1 MYRKVER
8 MLNPVIQEDVERI
21 CKGNADLAA
30 FDNQTLMIT
39 GATGFVGSFLVHTLL
54 QSSLKRNGKTK
65 IVAIVRNEQRA
76 REMFAPYV
84 EKGMMEFLVQDVCQ
98 PVGYEGPVDYVI
110 HCASNAAP
118 KEYGTDPVGTMKT
131 NFLGTNHLLELGREK
146 KIKKFLYVST
156 IEVYGTTYNVPR
168 IGEHDFGI
176 IDSTKVR
183 SCYPISK
190 KACETLCISYSE
202 QYQVP
207 VVIGRLSYIYGP
219 GMKPNDSKVVAQFTR
234 DVAAGRDIVMKS
246 KGEQLRSYTYIA
258 DAASGLLTVLAK
270 GADQEAY
277 NVASPDSITTICGMA
292 QTLVELFPE
301 KGAKVL
307 FDLPTETE
315 AKRFSLIQDAVL
327 NPEKL
332 ETLGWKAEI
341 SLKEGLARVVESLSE
356 K

>member
-1 MYRKVER
+1 MI
-8 MLNPVIQEDVERI
+8 NPVIQEDVERV
-21 CKGNADLAA
+21 CRKNQDLSV
-30 FDNQTLMIT
+30 FDNQRILVT
-39 GATGFVGSFLVHTLL
+39 GATGFVGSFIVHTLL
-54 QSSLKRNGKTK
+54 QSAVKRNADTK
-65 IVAIVRNEQRA
+65 ILAIVRNEQRA
-76 REMFAPYV
+76 REMFASYV

-98 PVGYEGPVDYVI
+98 PVCCQGNVDYII

-118 KEYGTDPVGTMKT
+118 KEYGADPVGTMKT
-131 NFLGTNHLLELGREK
+131 NFLGTNHLLELGLEK

-156 IEVYGTTYNVPR
+156 IEVYGTTFNIPR
-168 IGEHDFGI
+168 IEEHDFGI

-207 VVIGRLSYIYGP
+207 AVIGRLSYIYGP

-234 DVAAGRDIVMKS
+234 DVAAGRDIIMKS

-258 DAASGLLTVLAK
+258 DAVSGLLTVLAK
-270 GADQEAY
+270 GQDGEAY
-277 NVASPDSITTICGMA
+277 NVASPDSVTTICGMA
-292 QTLVELFPE
+292 QTLTELFPE

-327 NPEKL
+327 NPAKL
-332 ETLGWKAEI
+332 EELGWEAEI
-341 SLKEGLARVVESLSE
+341 SLQEGLKRVVESLSE
-356 K
+356 